1 MFRRIY
7 LIIKYIKEMRDV
19 AMVYATLIVKG
30 FKKFSEVPATISNQ
44 VKEILIALDAEHLLD
59 D

>member
-1 MFRRIY
+1 
-7 LIIKYIKEMRDV
+7 MRDV